1 MDLAGIAEGRVMGQA
16 LEVSMEPQAVLER
29 AKALVVEAMAEL
41 DRCGAPA
48 DIAAH
53 LDFAVHRIDHAMIN
67 S

>member
-1 MDLAGIAEGRVMGQA
+1 MGQA